1 LAGFTSSASEGSASL
16 SLCRVVSPEEFG
28 ARVRP
33 LAAKCSEPALRRWLV
48 LLLEDMLRGTPPLP
62 DDVAKAVGGVIALLP
77 NAPADQL
84 RAAAAD
90 AADAAAAAGAA
101 AYAAGASGLNTE
113 LLLTQLMLLA

>member
-1 LAGFTSSASEGSASL
+1 
-16 SLCRVVSPEEFG
+16 
-28 ARVRP
+28 
-33 LAAKCSEPALRRWLV
+33 V

-90 AADAAAAAGAA
+90 AAAAAGAA